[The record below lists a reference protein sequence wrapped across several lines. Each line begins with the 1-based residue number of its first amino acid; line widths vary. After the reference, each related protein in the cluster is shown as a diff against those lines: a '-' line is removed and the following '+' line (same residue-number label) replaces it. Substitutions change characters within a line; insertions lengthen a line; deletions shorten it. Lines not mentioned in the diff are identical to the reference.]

1 MRVPLHV
8 VEARREKL
16 AALIDRH
23 RYLPVH
29 ELCRR
34 LGVSEATARRDLASL
49 ASRNKSNAPMAV
61 PLQNLMSDSL
71 HLMSGRPPGRE
82 GKPG

>member
-23 RYLPVH
+23 RYL
-29 ELCRR
+29 
-34 LGVSEATARRDLASL
+34 
-49 ASRNKSNAPMAV
+49 
-61 PLQNLMSDSL
+61 QNLVNVAN
-71 HLMSGRPPGRE
+71 R
-82 GKPG
+82 